1 MRDFPSDNTAA
12 VDTVDGLFVPANER
26 ELRRVQRRSEELDKQ
41 VRSWAESIIRILPR
55 GLPINSHEVYVL
67 SLFLAQQRRLN
78 VQMDGREPDET
89 FGGWVMN
96 TLAFLAPRND
106 PGIEFTVHRVIAAR
120 LDSEIDRAVNY
131 YCREHG
137 VSPEVEESLDW
148 RVAIR
153 FMAQSIFSRVADAE
167 PKKMAQSPRR
177 FELALVA
184 RDLAAT
190 VQTKRMAMSS
200 VAPTPVA

>member
-1 MRDFPSDNTAA
+1 MSDFHSDNTAA
-12 VDTVDGLFVPANER
+12 IKDLEGLFVPANDR
-26 ELRRVQRRSEELDKQ
+26 ELRQVQRRTEELDKQ
-41 VRSWAESIIRILPR
+41 VRSWAEAVIRILPR

-78 VQMDGREPDET
+78 LQMDAHEPDES
-89 FGGWVMN
+89 FIGWLKSSVG
-96 TLAFLAPRND
+96 FLSPKLDTGVESTA
-106 PGIEFTVHRVIAAR
+106 HRVVSGK
-120 LDSEIDRAVNY
+120 LDSEIDRAVSY

-137 VSPEVEESLDW
+137 VSPDRDESLDW

-153 FMAQSIFSRVADAE
+153 FMAQSIFSRLTDTE

-177 FELALVA
+177 FELALVS
-184 RDLAAT
+184 RDLASGIQA
-190 VQTKRMAMSS
+190 KRQVLSS

>member
-1 MRDFPSDNTAA
+1 MREFPTDNTAA
-12 VDTVDGLFVPANER
+12 MDQLDGLFVPANER
-26 ELRRVQRRSEELDKQ
+26 ELRRVQRRGEELDKQ
-41 VRSWAESIIRILPR
+41 VRLWAETVIRILPR
-55 GLPINSHEVYVL
+55 NLPINSHEVYLL

-78 VQMDGREPDET
+78 VQMDGRETDET
-89 FGGWVMN
+89 FGGWIKN
-96 TLAFLAPRND
+96 TFGILAPRED
-106 PGIEFTVHRVIAAR
+106 PGIESTVHRVVGAR

-137 VSPEVEESLDW
+137 VSAEIEESLDW

-153 FMAQSIFSRVADAE
+153 FMAQSIFSRVADTE

-177 FELALVA
+177 FEMALVA
-184 RDLAAT
+184 RDLAAD
-190 VQTKRMAMSS
+190 VQAKRMAMCS